1 LGEASKKQQ
10 QSSKELEMS
19 IQIADSLEQADH
31 GVSATGL
38 NLTAKVELALD
49 LWLSEMAGASDQSEL
64 MAARVAQL
72 DGLLTT
78 DGTSAPV
85 N

>member
-1 LGEASKKQQ
+1 
-10 QSSKELEMS
+10 MS
-19 IQIADSLEQADH
+19 IQIADSLDQADH
-31 GVSATGL
+31 GASATGL
-38 NLTAKVELALD
+38 NITAKVELALD
-49 LWLSEMAGASDQSEL
+49 LWLSEMAGASDQREL

-78 DGTSAPV
+78 DDASAPI